1 MPPSAT
7 TNLVKHSSK
16 LSPSPM
22 PTTSS
27 LRNSGNT
34 KPQRASMNPPSSLS
48 TSLPFRQDSA
58 CHHQHYLWSNQAK
71 SVSTCSLSNRATP
84 SLLSGVVGCDDY
96 FLSWMGVKSRV
107 GSDKLVDEDVGVLV
121 EDLIGLAH
129 LRIVEDVVLL
139 VPPGVAPVVAAL
151 HRPFVDDGC

>member
-7 TNLVKHSSK
+7 TNRGKHSSK
-16 LSPSPM
+16 HFHFPT

-27 LRNSGNT
+27 LHNSGST
-34 KPQRASMNPPSSLS
+34 KPKRSINMHPPSCHPISLP
-48 TSLPFRQDSA
+48 PFRQDSPS
-58 CHHQHYLWSNQAK
+58 QHRCRWSNRAK
-71 SVSTCSLSNRATP
+71 SVSTCSRSRATS
-84 SLLSGVVGCDDY
+84 SLLLGVVGCDDY

-129 LRIVEDVVLL
+129 LGIIEDVVLL
-139 VPPGVAPVVAAL
+139 VSAGIAPVVAAL
-151 HRPFVDDGC
+151 HRPLVDDGS